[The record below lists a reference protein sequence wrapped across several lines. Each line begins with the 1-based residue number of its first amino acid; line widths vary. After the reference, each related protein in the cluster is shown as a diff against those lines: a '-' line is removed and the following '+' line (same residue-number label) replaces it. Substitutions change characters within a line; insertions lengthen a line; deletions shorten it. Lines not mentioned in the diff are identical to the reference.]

1 VALECSETLNSLNVQ
16 NSLVTDVGV
25 AGIHRLFVE
34 LENID
39 KSTILIVIAGM
50 EGALP
55 SILAGITYKPI
66 IAVPTSVGY
75 GVVNNGFTPLFSML
89 SSCANGLAVVNIDNG
104 FGAAIAAYRILY
116 AFNKSI

>member
-1 VALECSETLNSLNVQ
+1 
-16 NSLVTDVGV
+16 
-25 AGIHRLFVE
+25 
-34 LENID
+34 
-39 KSTILIVIAGM
+39 M

-75 GVVNNGFTPLFSML
+75 GAVNHGFTPLFSML

-116 AFNKSI
+116 SLSKNNG